1 MSSLKNACC
10 FCLEDF
16 GLYGNDPW
24 PLQEEGRCCDVCNL
38 KLVIKERLK
47 QQEQLRQQFEEIEK
61 EDRSFNHEDS
71 PVCQCRACILKEY
84 VHIDRNYEIV
94 EEQNSPPTNNAQQYD
109 ALYESSSPTLEPIDP
124 LHPFECRCNQCE
136 LKHGPDRQ
144 NVVKEYDDSACKEC
158 GGYYTDHRYCDGM
171 TREEIDYENY
181 VNEYRGSG
189 NFGRG

>member
-16 GLYGNDPW
+16 GLHGNDPW

-38 KLVIKERLK
+38 KLVIKARLNKHIEER
-47 QQEQLRQQFEEIEK
+47 EK
-61 EDRSFNHEDS
+61 EAFNHEDS
-71 PVCQCRACILKEY
+71 PVCQCRACMLKEY
-84 VHIDRNYEIV
+84 VHIDRDYEIV
-94 EEQNSPPTNNAQQYD
+94 EEQNSPPTNNAQEYD
-109 ALYESSSPTLEPIDP
+109 ALYESSSPTLEPVDT
-124 LHPFECRCNQCE
+124 LHPFECKCNQCDLTHQPSKDE
-136 LKHGPDRQ
+136 QRP
-144 NVVKEYDDSACKEC
+144 VKEHDDSACKEC
-158 GGYYTDHRYCDGM
+158 GDYYKDHRYCDGM